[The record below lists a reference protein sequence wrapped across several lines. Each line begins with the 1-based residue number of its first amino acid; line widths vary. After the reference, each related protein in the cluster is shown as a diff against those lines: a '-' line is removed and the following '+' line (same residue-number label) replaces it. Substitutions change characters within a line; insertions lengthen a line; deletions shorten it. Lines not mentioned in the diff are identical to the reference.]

1 MTELTAVASRPII
14 GYPIFEAGNLSNFY
28 APLEQDALLHISGPD
43 ALKFLQGQVTCDT
56 RKIDSTHAVP
66 GAYCTPQGRTVCD
79 FLLCELGPEHIA
91 LRMRRDLREHS
102 AAVFGKY
109 IIFSKAQVQPQRED
123 WLSLAFW
130 GSDSAASLNTLFGQ
144 LPQRQYDCCSGAG
157 FVLIQVDENARQ
169 FECFINPSLC
179 ATSLQDI
186 ANAMQPGHEP
196 DWQALQI
203 AAGIGRIE
211 AATTE
216 EFIPQM
222 LNYDLTGHISFDKG
236 CYTGQEVV
244 ARLHY
249 RGKSKRRMYLTVLPE
264 VATAGDAL
272 YSSDS
277 AQSVGNVVNVA
288 ASSGGQ
294 LRALVIAT
302 VSRSGKNLHLG
313 SEQGPTL
320 TLSPPPYN
328 LGAE

>member
-1 MTELTAVASRPII
+1 MNN
-14 GYPIFEAGNLSNFY
+14 YY

-56 RKIDSTHAVP
+56 RKIDSTQTLP

-91 LRMRRDLREHS
+91 LRMRRDLRAHS
-102 AAVFGKY
+102 AAIFGKY
-109 IIFSKAQVQPQRED
+109 IIFSKAEVEAQRDD
-123 WLSLAFW
+123 WLSLGFW
-130 GSDSAASLNTLFGQ
+130 GSDSAATLETLFGQ
-144 LPQRQYDCCSGAG
+144 LPHRQYGCCSGAG
-157 FVLIQVDENARQ
+157 FVLVQVDENASQ
-169 FECFINPSLC
+169 FECFINPTLC
-179 ATSLQDI
+179 TTSLQDI
-186 ANAMQPGHEP
+186 ANAMQPGQEP

-203 AAGIGRIE
+203 ASGLGRIE

-264 VATAGDAL
+264 VATAGTAV
-272 YSSDS
+272 YGSNS

-288 ASSGGQ
+288 ETSDGQ
-294 LRALVIAT
+294 LHALVIAA
-302 VSRSGKNLHLG
+302 VSRSGENLHLG
-313 SEQGPTL
+313 SDQGPTL
-320 TLSPPPYN
+320 ALSPPPYN
-328 LGAE
+328 LGEE